1 MDKILV
7 LDFGGQYD
15 MLIARRVREK
25 HVYAEVVNHDK
36 ITAAEIKSR
45 GYKGVIFTGGPNS
58 VYEAGSPT
66 FSAEVLALGIPVLGI
81 CYGMQLMSYL
91 AGGKVVNAAEG
102 EYGKVEL
109 SVLPSPLFKGVPERS
124 VAWMS
129 HRDYVSTVPAGF
141 KVIATTDKCPTAAV
155 ACEER
160 QLYGVQF
167 HPESIITT
175 EGKTIVAN
183 FIKLIEHNESVSGN

>member
-25 HVYAEVVNHDK
+25 HVYAEVVNYDK

-66 FSAEVLALGIPVLGI
+66 FSAEVLTLGIPVLGI

-91 AGGKVVNAAEG
+91 AGGKVENAAEG
-102 EYGKVEL
+102 EYGKVEIT
-109 SVLPSPLFKGVPERS
+109 VEDVPLFKGLPRES
-124 VAWMS
+124 IAWMS
-129 HRDYVSTVPAGF
+129 HRDYVSIAPDGF
-141 KVIATTDKCPTAAV
+141 RVKRI
-155 ACEER
+155 
-160 QLYGVQF
+160 YGCV
-167 HPESIITT
+167 E
-175 EGKTIVAN
+175 
-183 FIKLIEHNESVSGN
+183 L